1 MAGKLRDTES
11 NQQDCGGGQCISEPS
26 AIPCQRTYQR
36 DGGGRSSRRRHSRNR
51 LRQRL
56 HRRQD
61 SASKSIVGARARL
74 WHWCRRLR
82 CSYHSASSLR
92 EWTVVYTTP
101 QAGSGI
107 LGDSQRHLRYN
118 ASLYKSV
125 CASEKGH
132 SMKLETSTLQSLPK
146 VLLHEHLDGVLRP
159 STVIDLAQSA
169 GYTGLPT
176 NDAGE
181 LASWFFQ
188 GANQGS
194 LAKYLEGFRHTIAV
208 MQTEEALERVA
219 YEQAEDLSRDGV
231 VYYETR
237 FAPVFHTQKGLT
249 HQRVVSAVL
258 RGMAR
263 GRQDFGIRSGLII
276 CAMRNMNVS
285 LEMAELAVDFRER
298 GVVGFDLAG
307 EEGGYPPKKHVDAFH
322 YIQRENFNIT
332 IHAGEGFGKESI
344 WQAIQY
350 CGAHR
355 IGHGTR
361 LIDDIAVVDGE
372 AVKLGDLA
380 QYVLDK
386 RIPLEICLLSNIH
399 TGATPGLAEH
409 PFKILYQE
417 KFRVTLNTDNRL
429 MSNTTMTREFEA
441 AAETFGLSLDDF
453 EKITV
458 NAMKSAFLPYKERC
472 DFIYSIIKPGYA
484 KIRKQHAAN
493 QSATTSHAH

>member
-1 MAGKLRDTES
+1 
-11 NQQDCGGGQCISEPS
+11 
-26 AIPCQRTYQR
+26 
-36 DGGGRSSRRRHSRNR
+36 
-51 LRQRL
+51 
-56 HRRQD
+56 
-61 SASKSIVGARARL
+61 
-74 WHWCRRLR
+74 
-82 CSYHSASSLR
+82 
-92 EWTVVYTTP
+92 
-101 QAGSGI
+101 
-107 LGDSQRHLRYN
+107 
-118 ASLYKSV
+118 
-125 CASEKGH
+125 
-132 SMKLETSTLQSLPK
+132 MKLDPSLLRKLPK

-159 STVIDLAQSA
+159 QTIIELAA
-169 GYTGLPT
+169 ATGYANLPT
-176 NDAGE
+176 GDPEALGQ
-181 LASWFFQ
+181 WFHQ

-194 LAKYLEGFRHTIAV
+194 LAKYLEGFQHTIAV

-219 YEQAEDLSRDGV
+219 YEQGEDLSRDGV

-237 FAPVFHTQKGLT
+237 FAPIFHTTQGLT
-249 HQRVVSAVL
+249 HQQVVASVL
-258 RGMAR
+258 KGMTRA
-263 GRQDFGIRSGLII
+263 RQDFGTHAGLII

-361 LIDDIAVVDGE
+361 LIDDIAVANGK

-386 RIPLEICLLSNIH
+386 RIPLEICLISNVH
-399 TGATPGLAEH
+399 TGATPSLEQH

-441 AAETFGLSLDDF
+441 AHEAFGLTIEDF
-453 EKITV
+453 EKITI
-458 NAMKSAFLPYKERC
+458 NAMKSAFLPYGQRC
-472 DFIYSIIKPGYA
+472 DIIYKTIKPGYA
-484 KIRKQHAAN
+484 RIRASLTEPERN
-493 QSATTSHAH
+493 